1 MRKALY
7 FHGFLGSHED
17 MRPLYLDGYKC
28 DAFNLRTLLFK
39 KDYIKELS
47 KSIKKYDFIV
57 GYSFGGRIL
66 KELKRFFPEKSKKWI
81 FVSSRHTPYS
91 KTEVLLR
98 ESFRQKL
105 FLKLE
110 DRAEF
115 FNYWKKLSL
124 FSGHQMDEYRAK
136 YKLGYTPWT
145 VDEIKRYLEF
155 FFTSSQFKPQKC
167 DKSIFVHG
175 VDDEKYSKEGRGLK
189 EIFNV
194 YPLPGGHRCLFEH
207 PDQFKIFLKKV
218 LL

>member
-1 MRKALY
+1 MKKALY
-7 FHGFLGSHED
+7 LHGFLGTYQD
-17 MRPLYLDGYKC
+17 MQPLYLDGYKC
-28 DAFNLRTLLFK
+28 DSFNLRTLLFK

-47 KSIKKYDFIV
+47 KNIKEYDFIV

-66 KELKRFFPEKSKKWI
+66 KELKLCFPEKSKTWV

-91 KTEVLLR
+91 KAEALLR

-110 DRAEF
+110 DRVKF
-115 FNYWKKLSL
+115 LNYWKKLSL

-145 VDEIKRYLEF
+145 VDEIKKYLECF
-155 FFTSSQFKPQKC
+155 FISSQVKPQKC

-175 VDDEKYSKEGRGLK
+175 KSDEKYFKEGKKLNK
-189 EIFNV
+189 IFDV
-194 YPLPGGHRCLFEH
+194 YSLPGGHRCLFEN
-207 PDQFKIFLKKV
+207 PDEFKIFLKKV